1 MKLFPINYCFKSLVD
16 YLVLV
21 PLHYPWQGFWHIVI
35 AFSEHKQIS
44 ARILS
49 SKRLIR
55 GGKNVISPTKSSASL
70 SQQPISIKAILC
82 WLKIVCPH
90 ISVLSILDCVVHLAK
105 SI

>member
-1 MKLFPINYCFKSLVD
+1 MKLFPISYCLKSLVD
-16 YLVLV
+16 YLFLV

-49 SKRLIR
+49 SKGLIR
-55 GGKNVISPTKSSASL
+55 GGKNVISPTKSSAPL
-70 SQQPISIKAILC
+70 SQQPISIKAVLC

-90 ISVLSILDCVVHLAK
+90 ISVLFILDCVVNLGK